1 VIPPTARRFAVSI
14 RLAILGIV
22 SQGPTH
28 GYAIRTR
35 LTELIGDFWPINQGQ
50 VYATLARMASSGTI
64 EAIAEPPRGSSEM
77 RPYALREDG
86 RRAFAAWLERPAI
99 QRRERSELLAKVAL
113 LVSRGDAASA
123 RRLLAAQRQR
133 CESAWRS
140 LRRAGRAGAARRED
154 RRAKAR
160 DLLRKAAL
168 ARVGVELDWLLL
180 VEREMLAPSA
190 AAPSHGRCQRR
201 H

>member
-1 VIPPTARRFAVSI
+1 VSI

-35 LTELIGDFWPINQGQ
+35 LVELIGEFWPINQGQ
-50 VYATLARMASSGTI
+50 VYATLARMASSGAI
-64 EAIAEPPRGSSEM
+64 EAIAELPGGSSET

-113 LVSRGDAASA
+113 LVSRGDTASA
-123 RRLLAAQRQR
+123 QRLLAAQRQR
-133 CESAWRS
+133 CESATRS
-140 LRRAGRAGAARRED
+140 LRRAGRAGTARRED
-154 RRAKAR
+154 RRARAR
-160 DLLRKAAL
+160 ELLRSAAL
-168 ARVGVELDWLLL
+168 AHVGAELDWLLV
-180 VEREMLAPSA
+180 VEREVLAPSVS
-190 AAPSHGRCQRR
+190 APPQRRCQRR

>member
-1 VIPPTARRFAVSI
+1 VSI

-35 LTELIGDFWPINQGQ
+35 LTELIGEFWPINQGQ
-50 VYATLARMASSGTI
+50 VYATLARMASSGAI
-64 EAIAEPPRGSSEM
+64 EAIAEPPGGSCEM
-77 RPYALREDG
+77 RPYALRADG
-86 RRAFAAWLERPAI
+86 RRAFAAWLERPAV

-113 LVSRGDAASA
+113 LVSRGDAASV

-133 CESAWRS
+133 CESARRA
-140 LRRAGRAGAARRED
+140 LRRGRAGGARRDD

-160 DLLRKAAL
+160 ELVRKAAL
-168 ARVGVELDWLLL
+168 AHVGAELDWLLL
-180 VEREMLAPSA
+180 VEREMLAPSTSVS
-190 AAPSHGRCQRR
+190 PHGRCQRR